1 MKLSFDHSGVPVA
14 EKREGMRCAEPMKL
28 WVSNPA
34 DSPDGVEYLYF
45 EEGSPAPEIMKTHRH
60 VAFVTDNLDEAAA

>member
-14 EKREGMRCAEPMKL
+14 EKREGMRNAEPMKL

-34 DSPDGVEYLYF
+34 DSPDRVEYLYF
-45 EEGSPAPEIMKTHRH
+45 GKARLHLRS
-60 VAFVTDNLDEAAA
+60 

>member
-14 EKREGMRCAEPMKL
+14 EKREGMRNAEPMKL

-34 DSPDGVEYLYF
+34 DSPDGVL
-45 EEGSPAPEIMKTHRH
+45 R
-60 VAFVTDNLDEAAA
+60 FVLGI